1 MGIICDTKF
10 FKGTHRQIHKT
21 SFWKGLLRT
30 LITLIIFSPFIL
42 AVIYIDKYAPYPRIL
57 FLVFVVPN
65 FVSGF
70 IFFAFSRLIFE
81 RCKLVASDVAPRKS
95 PKENRDSRS

>member
-1 MGIICDTKF
+1 M
-10 FKGTHRQIHKT
+10 
-21 SFWKGLLRT
+21 LRT
-30 LITLIIFSPFIL
+30 LITIVIFSPFIF
-42 AVIYIDKYAPYPRIL
+42 AVFYIDTYAPYPRIL

-81 RCKLVASDVAPRKS
+81 RCKLVASDVAPKNSQR
-95 PKENRDSRS
+95 EHRDSRS